1 MVTSFREVLSAVD
14 PAKTLHSAQQLAQFI
29 GEPARPI
36 SLRRLMRRA
45 LAFRMRHQGLIRHVF
60 VLMLENRSFDHI
72 FGYSGIVGT
81 DSATGA
87 TTEVEGLVR
96 HDGTNVNPANG
107 QSIRTSPTASLSL
120 VGAASDVEH
129 EFLDVMMQLCGP
141 ARVPKSGQL
150 PRGKYPLIDNS
161 GFVANFV
168 ARDPASPPETPMKC
182 FAPANLPV
190 LNALAKEFVICD
202 HWFASH
208 PGPTWPNRFFVH
220 AASPSTAAQVDSPS
234 NLRIAETYSPV
245 GPGKFHFTNGTIYD
259 RLAAKGLK
267 HKIYSGNDCPQVKGI
282 RGNDV
287 DLNIANLKSF
297 RQDLQGADFKFSY
310 IFIEPDNGQGGIA
323 GAIADCNSGIQNDMH
338 PPSDVRPGEALIKQV
353 YEAIKNSPV
362 WNQSVFVILFDEHGG
377 FFDHVNPPGPPIA
390 VPPGDGAADDDHNF
404 QFNQLGVRI
413 PAVIV
418 SPWVGRNV
426 VDHTQHDHTSLLAT
440 VEKLFGLDPLT
451 HRDAVA
457 NDFLEVF
464 SQIVPRTDAPGALP
478 SPAP

>member
-1 MVTSFREVLSAVD
+1 MVISFREVLGAVD
-14 PAKTLHSAQQLAQFI
+14 PAKTVHSAQRLAQFI
-29 GEPARPI
+29 GEPVRPL
-36 SLRRLMRRA
+36 SLRRLMHHA
-45 LAFRMRHQGLIRHVF
+45 LAFRVQHQGLIRHVF

-72 FGYSGIVGT
+72 FGYSGIVGR
-81 DSATGA
+81 DSATDER
-87 TTEVEGLVR
+87 TEVEGLTR
-96 HDGTNVNPANG
+96 HHGTNVNPTNG
-107 QSIRTSPTASLSL
+107 QSISTSPTASFSL
-120 VGAASDVEH
+120 AGVASDVEH
-129 EFLDVMMQLCGP
+129 EFLDVLMQLCGP
-141 ARVPKSGQL
+141 KQVPRSGVL
-150 PRGKYPLIDNS
+150 PGGAYPHVDNS

-168 ARDPASPPETPMKC
+168 TREPTSPPETPMKC
-182 FAPANLPV
+182 FTPANLPV
-190 LNALAKEFVICD
+190 LNTLAIEFVICD

-234 NLRIAETYSPV
+234 GMRIAETYI
-245 GPGKFHFTNGTIYD
+245 PGVKFHFANGTIYD

-282 RGNDV
+282 RGNRI
-287 DLNIANLKSF
+287 DLNIANLSSL
-297 RQDLQGADFKFSY
+297 RPDLQGPNFEFSY
-310 IFIEPDNGQGGIA
+310 IFIEPDNGLRGIA

-338 PPSDVRPGEALIKQV
+338 PPSDVRPGEALIKEV
-353 YEAIKNSPV
+353 YEAIKSSGV

-390 VPPGDGAADDDHNF
+390 VPPGDGAVDDDHNF

-413 PAVIV
+413 PAVVV

-426 VDHTQHDHTSLLAT
+426 VDHTQYDHTSLLAT

-451 HRDAVA
+451 QRDAAA

-464 SQIVPRTDAPGALP
+464 SQITPRTDAPETLP
-478 SPAP
+478 SPAT